1 MLKRWKP
8 QEWND
13 FCFLLENA
21 QYDLILNNEKVLSG
35 HLKESS
41 RSDFQNI
48 SRLVLM
54 SRGLT
59 GYQSFYGAITDLQIW
74 KRLLSNKEITD
85 FNDCKMRSGGD
96 VYQWNPDNL
105 SLFGSLTVEDIS
117 REEYCGQSQQTT
129 LVANGKP
136 RKFYETVDFCN
147 DVLNSRIVVGRNEEI
162 LRAMGEEIKACEGL
176 ELFYSGYIDV
186 GNQQYLDFYDK
197 HPMNLRKVDIIL

>member
-1 MLKRWKP
+1 MLKLWKP

-41 RSDFQNI
+41 RSEFQNI

-85 FNDCKMRSGGD
+85 FNDFKMR
-96 VYQWNPDNL
+96 N
-105 SLFGSLTVEDIS
+105 
-117 REEYCGQSQQTT
+117 
-129 LVANGKP
+129 
-136 RKFYETVDFCN
+136 FYETVDFCN